1 MKYDAFICYRREGG
15 DFLAKKLFE
24 DLSKNGFNVFF
35 DENIDKKN
43 NKRKLKSI
51 IFGSLYRSKSIIII
65 ISPNCFDISNNKSK
79 VRYIDEI
86 KEALRYNS
94 ERYFNDKKTIIP
106 IILYNRLNTI
116 PFPEDIKEIAEG
128 IAIEDIC
135 AENYYYK
142 LVEVITRLGKHR
154 EEKRNAIN
162 PMLLVSL
169 CVNIILLALCF
180 IMLFSDIEKT
190 EINTSSII
198 DTHTSEKSDSTDR
211 DSAHKDDNYSQ
222 ISDESS
228 SLNESDIINKKGIS
242 MNTIW
247 KEELY
252 GFTAPTNIVNGGL
265 SNFDGD
271 YYYYGNTTLRS
282 SNRYGSEIK
291 ILYDGPAYYINI
303 VDDKIYFVSP
313 SNNYAICRINKD
325 GTDFKTVYN
334 HPCHELSYYK
344 GIFYFCCEEDN
355 KFYICSMDKN
365 ELKTRKLYESNA
377 WYMNVSQY
385 GIIYYIDINN
395 NNSLS
400 SIKTDGTDQKVLLS
414 DDKYYDLCVINNTIL
429 VSKNKDLRYLYCIDP
444 VSLKQTQIRNSYTQ
458 NTNFSNNKLYFINEE
473 QNLCCCDLDGSNY
486 SIISDSENYNFI
498 SIIPELI
505 CCCKADNDSAVFIL
519 EDKYYE

>member
-1 MKYDAFICYRREGG
+1 MC
-15 DFLAKKLFE
+15 
-24 DLSKNGFNVFF
+24 S
-35 DENIDKKN
+35 
-43 NKRKLKSI
+43 
-51 IFGSLYRSKSIIII
+51 
-65 ISPNCFDISNNKSK
+65 
-79 VRYIDEI
+79 
-86 KEALRYNS
+86 
-94 ERYFNDKKTIIP
+94 
-106 IILYNRLNTI
+106 
-116 PFPEDIKEIAEG
+116 
-128 IAIEDIC
+128 
-135 AENYYYK
+135 ENYNYK
-142 LVEVITRLGKHR
+142 LEELINRLGKHG
-154 EEKRNAIN
+154 EEKRNLIN
-162 PMLLVSL
+162 QLLLVSL
-169 CVNIILLALCF
+169 CVNLFLIALCF
-180 IMLFSDIEKT
+180 IMYFSDKETT
-190 EINTSSII
+190 ETNMTSII
-198 DTHTSEKSDSTDR
+198 DTQISEKSDS
-211 DSAHKDDNYSQ
+211 SNNSSHNDDNNSH
-222 ISDESS
+222 ISDDTSL
-228 SLNESDIINKKGIS
+228 LNESDI
-242 MNTIW
+242 MNNNDTSIGTMW
-247 KEELY
+247 KEEPY

-313 SNNYAICRINKD
+313 SDNYAICRIKKD
-325 GTDFKTVYN
+325 GTDFKIVYN

-344 GIFYFCCEEDN
+344 GILYFCCQEYDD

-365 ELKTRKLYESNA
+365 DLRIKRLCESNA
-377 WYMNVSQY
+377 WYMNVSQN

-400 SIKTDGTDQKVLLS
+400 SIRIDGTDQKVLFS

-429 VSKNKDLRYLYCIDP
+429 VSKNKDLRYLYCINP
-444 VSLKQTQIRNSYTQ
+444 ISLKQTQIRNSYTQ

-505 CCCKADNDSAVFIL
+505 CCCNADNDSAVFIL